1 MNLLELNWMS
11 GDWVEVQRWANEEL
25 AAKRGL
31 LEQPTTTA
39 DESMVLRGEI
49 KVLKNLLAQE
59 ELSSAPVSVGGGH
72 TYD

>member
-1 MNLLELNWMS
+1 MNALELNWMS
-11 GDWVEVQRWANEEL
+11 GDWVEVQRWANDEL
-25 AAKRGL
+25 AAKRAL
-31 LEQPTTTA
+31 LELPNATH

-59 ELSSAPVSVGGGH
+59 DLSAPVPVGGGH

>member
-1 MNLLELNWMS
+1 MS
-11 GDWVEVQRWANEEL
+11 GDWVEVQRWANDEL
-25 AAKRGL
+25 AAKRAL
-31 LEQPTTTA
+31 LELPNATH

-59 ELSSAPVSVGGGH
+59 DLSAPVPVGGGH